1 MISWRAW
8 PVFVLVQVLGLLQ
21 FSEAATSTSSKLLQA
36 TPAPLV
42 VPPSQVWDGNDG
54 PWSSFFLR
62 VGSPPQ
68 TVRVLLSTASNQ
80 PLVVLPQGCYS
91 DDTSDCAN
99 SRGGLFQTN
108 SSSTWTQNNVTAEGV
123 FSLAIENNVGLSGE
137 ASYGTD
143 TVAVGYVG
151 SGAPALD
158 GQNVGGI
165 TTKTLFM
172 GVFGVNPAATNFS
185 ASSKPVQSYMANL
198 KAQKQIPSLSYGYTA
213 GNKYRFDTVLASLT
227 LGGYDA
233 SLIVP
238 NDLKFRFSND
248 TSSELM
254 VNVNAITISSQEGGV
269 RGLNSAAF
277 PAVIDSTI
285 PYMYLPI
292 DVCRQFEDAFN
303 LNYDYDSGLYF
314 VDDALHTE
322 LVQQAA
328 NVTFTLKNSTSVMD
342 VDIVLPYAAFDLVA
356 KWPLVQNTTR
366 YFPLK
371 RAVNN
376 SQTILGRAFL
386 QEAYLVADYERSH
399 FSIHQM
405 KWDPNAKGDIQT
417 ILPLSTT
424 TTPTYKRRKL
434 PTAVIVAICV
444 GGALFLTVFV
454 SCVIIIRQRHQKLRA
469 INSPKL
475 NSKSSTQ
482 SLEGAISPYSAF
494 TFKSELDARETQQMS
509 PASAAAPF
517 GSTTIR
523 IRAFHEPEE
532 IHELPAREPIGSEVV
547 GSPVEVMLQQTI
559 DSILE
564 QHYRERMQE
573 SQARPRDEG
582 RDLVAEE
589 MGRKTHTQV
598 GAPASLWIRYG

>member
-8 PVFVLVQVLGLLQ
+8 PVFVLAQVLGLLQ
-21 FSEAATSTSSKLLQA
+21 SSEAATSTSSKVLQA

-80 PLVVLPQGCYS
+80 PLVVLPQGCCS
-91 DDTSDCAN
+91 DDPSDCAN
-99 SRGGLFQTN
+99 GRGGLFQSN
-108 SSSTWTQNNVTAEGV
+108 SSSTWTQNNVTAGGV
-123 FSLAIENNVGLSGE
+123 FSLAIESNAGLSGD
-137 ASYGTD
+137 ASYGSD
-143 TVAVGYVG
+143 TVALGYVG

-165 TTKTLFM
+165 TTKDFFM

-185 ASSKPVQSYMANL
+185 ASSNPVQSYMANL
-198 KAQKQIPSLSYGYTA
+198 KTQKQIPSLSYGYTA
-213 GNKYRFDTVLASLT
+213 GNKYRFNTVLASLT

-238 NDLKFRFSND
+238 NDLTFQFSND
-248 TSSELM
+248 SSSELT

-277 PAVIDSTI
+277 PAVIDSTV
-285 PYMYLPI
+285 PYLYLPI
-292 DVCRQFEDAFN
+292 EVCRQFEDAFS
-303 LNYDYDSGLYF
+303 LTYDYDSGLYF
-314 VDDALHTE
+314 VDDTLHTN

-328 NVTFTLKNSTSVMD
+328 NVTFTLKNSTSAMD

-356 KWPLVQNTTR
+356 NWPLVQNTTR

-371 RAVNN
+371 RAANN

-386 QEAYLVADYERSH
+386 QEAYLIADYERSH

-417 ILPLSTT
+417 IIPLSATAA
-424 TTPTYKRRKL
+424 PSSRRRKL

-454 SCVIIIRQRHQKLRA
+454 SCVIIIHERHQKLNA
-469 INSPKL
+469 ISSPTL
-475 NSKSSTQ
+475 NSKSSAQ
-482 SLEGAISPYSAF
+482 SLEGAMSPHSAF

-509 PASAAAPF
+509 PELSAAPF
-517 GSTTIR
+517 RSTTIR
-523 IRAFHEPEE
+523 VRAFHEPEE
-532 IHELPAREPIGSEVV
+532 IHELPAREPVGSEVV

-564 QHYRERMQE
+564 QHYSERMQE
-573 SQARPRDEG
+573 SQNRVKGGG
-582 RDLVAEE
+582 RDLLA
-589 MGRKTHTQV
+589 GQKARKVHGQA
-598 GAPASLWIRYG
+598 GAPADSWIRYG